1 MVFRA
6 GRKTSRT
13 SARPGAT
20 RAPPAPAPDAC
31 AAVVDPATSRAADRA
46 DARLLAAPVETD
58 RSVRGAGRAIRLA
71 ATDRAAQGT
80 PRSALDATV
89 TAAAWCLRL
98 AGSLWAA
105 LRAFLG
111 ADSRWDAKTRSRV
124 AVVRHALP
132 GPRQAHAAAPQPLA
146 PVSRDAE
153 AASGRAQHPG
163 RLHP

>member
-1 MVFRA
+1 M
-6 GRKTSRT
+6 
-13 SARPGAT
+13 
-20 RAPPAPAPDAC
+20 
-31 AAVVDPATSRAADRA
+31 DRA
-46 DARLLAAPVETD
+46 DARLLAAPAGTD
-58 RSVRGAGRAIRLA
+58 RSARGGGAIRLA

-98 AGSLWAA
+98 AGSLGAA

-111 ADSRWDAKTRSRV
+111 ADSRWDAKTRSCV
-124 AVVRHALP
+124 AVVRHPLP
-132 GPRQAHAAAPQPLA
+132 GPGQAHAAAPQPLA